1 MPQPLLRGEAYCSA
15 LVCSSVGGRA
25 RNARTGSHMETLC
38 ARVGVGPY
46 NLCWDMHLK
55 NNFGPGYVE
64 VGHVLQQMQ
73 LANKVSF
80 EEVISNDNNA

>member
-1 MPQPLLRGEAYCSA
+1 
-15 LVCSSVGGRA
+15 
-25 RNARTGSHMETLC
+25 METLC

-80 EEVISNDNNA
+80 EEVISNDNNAWKSSMRWA